1 MKRCFLFLCCI
12 AMLGLASVTSSYA
25 ETFDAAREY
34 SCDQPGSG
42 TWYYE
47 AYRHSD
53 GVYLSMVFGH
63 APLTEVSKY
72 GVEAHY
78 LPDGGQAY
86 YPFITMF
93 DKSIVVSPATSGDKF
108 DVVLAWV
115 SPYACDINA
124 TGFVRLMGSIKG
136 GAASGKKVNARLVLG
151 GKTLWSAEVAGDKTV
166 VFSVRSTVSEKDRL
180 RLHIENAGDASGD
193 LTAVQLQVETTKN

>member
-1 MKRCFLFLCCI
+1 
-12 AMLGLASVTSSYA
+12 MLGLASVSSSYA

-53 GVYLSMVFGH
+53 GAYLSMVFGH
-63 APLTEVSKY
+63 AKVTEVSKY

-86 YPFITMF
+86 SPFITLF
-93 DKSIVVSPATSGDKF
+93 DKAILFLRTSGDKF
-108 DVVLAWV
+108 DAVLVWI

-124 TGFVRLMGSIKG
+124 TGSVRLMGDIKG
-136 GAASGKKVNARLVLG
+136 GAAAGKKVNARLVLG
-151 GKTLWSAEVAGDKTV
+151 GKTLWSAEVVGDKAV
-166 VFSVRSTVSEKDRL
+166 AFSVRSAVSEKDRL
-180 RLHIENAGDASGD
+180 RMHIENAGDASGD
-193 LTAVQLQVETTKN
+193 ITAVQMQVETTKK